1 MGEKED
7 IWFMQNPNNQTGRNI
22 FSVVAGVLTSVIL
35 FLLAGL
41 ILLLF
46 IASKAKGHGE
56 ESNLEKDSDPIS
68 IGIIITTFI
77 CCAVG
82 GFVTGKISTKND
94 IIQGSITAI
103 VLIFLQA
110 YISEFKFASTDIF
123 NYLIIIPFT
132 LIGTAFSIRM
142 KKQKT
147 I

>member
-1 MGEKED
+1 
-7 IWFMQNPNNQTGRNI
+7 MQNPNSQTGRNI
-22 FSVVAGVLTSVIL
+22 FSVIAGVLSSVIL

-41 ILLLF
+41 IFLLF

-94 IIQGSITAI
+94 LIHGSITAI
-103 VLIFLQA
+103 VLFFLQA
-110 YISEFKFASTDIF
+110 YISEFKFASNELI
-123 NYLIIIPFT
+123 NYLVILPFT
-132 LIGTAFSIRM
+132 LAGTLLAIRM
-142 KKQKT
+142 KKEKP
-147 I
+147 